1 MLCACATLCSIEAAS
16 LPSHIK
22 ISCMSSQAPQPDIY
36 MYGFGSP
43 RVGNIPFAEKF
54 DDLVFNA
61 WRISNLN
68 DIVTK
73 WVKVPRALVWTS
85 HTVSQVPHLIECRCI
100 WSISDMVMYLQADGH
115 DGTFKTYTAQQT
127 AAV

>member
-1 MLCACATLCSIEAAS
+1 M
-16 LPSHIK
+16 HVV
-22 ISCMSSQAPQPDIY
+22 QAPQPDIY

-54 DDLVFNA
+54 DELVFNA

-73 WVKVPRALVWTS
+73 
-85 HTVSQVPHLIECRCI
+85 
-100 WSISDMVMYLQADGH
+100 
-115 DGTFKTYTAQQT
+115 
-127 AAV
+127 

>member
-1 MLCACATLCSIEAAS
+1 
-16 LPSHIK
+16 
-22 ISCMSSQAPQPDIY
+22 

-54 DDLVFNA
+54 DELVFNA

-73 WVKVPRALVWTS
+73 WVPKPKGSQECFSDIAACV
-85 HTVSQVPHLIECRCI
+85 TVSTSARA
-100 WSISDMVMYLQADGH
+100 VMSSVDKGLCLPV
-115 DGTFKTYTAQQT
+115 T
-127 AAV
+127 

>member
-1 MLCACATLCSIEAAS
+1 
-16 LPSHIK
+16 
-22 ISCMSSQAPQPDIY
+22 

-54 DDLVFNA
+54 DELVFNA

-73 WVKVPRALVWTS
+73 
-85 HTVSQVPHLIECRCI
+85 
-100 WSISDMVMYLQADGH
+100 
-115 DGTFKTYTAQQT
+115 
-127 AAV
+127 

>member
-1 MLCACATLCSIEAAS
+1 MPVCWPS
-16 LPSHIK
+16 LPTLAR
-22 ISCMSSQAPQPDIY
+22 SSIILVLQAPRPEIY

-61 WRISNLN
+61 WRISNMN

-73 WVKVPRALVWTS
+73 
-85 HTVSQVPHLIECRCI
+85 
-100 WSISDMVMYLQADGH
+100 
-115 DGTFKTYTAQQT
+115 
-127 AAV
+127 

>member
-1 MLCACATLCSIEAAS
+1 MQDVLSCLAVYDESHCVMLLPRLTLADAGCTDSMHRNSGACSCAVMLTGVSRCPVS
-16 LPSHIK
+16 LV
-22 ISCMSSQAPQPDIY
+22 QAPRPNIH

-54 DDLVFNA
+54 DELVFNA

-73 WVKVPRALVWTS
+73 
-85 HTVSQVPHLIECRCI
+85 
-100 WSISDMVMYLQADGH
+100 
-115 DGTFKTYTAQQT
+115 
-127 AAV
+127 